1 MLQPRDTWLKPQ
13 RQLNGG
19 SPACCSAAAT
29 AARVERRRPRAVR
42 SAPGLRAAAA
52 RRERQED
59 LDGGA
64 PDGPLLAFALA
75 PTCSHCKCWCS
86 LLGWWCW
93 RRAGSAIR
101 LSCSSSSPSCATRSA
116 WRAGWS
122 VATAAA
128 SICRCCGR
136 CGEGRRASAWSTC
149 RCGSEWQRAAATEC
163 GAQRAAPCSSAAA
176 HPQSSA
182 GSPLRPQATAPR
194 SAAP

>member
-1 MLQPRDTWLKPQ
+1 MSLSSFVSVTARLISP
-13 RQLNGG
+13 
-19 SPACCSAAAT
+19 SPASPSAGGRRSAHTAPRPRERRARASPQSLFTDFVSGNDLLWSPFTSVEWRVSCVLLGPAT

-101 LSCSSSSPSCATRSA
+101 LSSSSSSPSCATRSA
-116 WRAGWS
+116 WRARWS
-122 VATAAA
+122 VAIATA
-128 SICRCCGR
+128 STCRCCG
-136 CGEGRRASAWSTC
+136 
-149 RCGSEWQRAAATEC
+149 
-163 GAQRAAPCSSAAA
+163 
-176 HPQSSA
+176 
-182 GSPLRPQATAPR
+182 
-194 SAAP
+194 